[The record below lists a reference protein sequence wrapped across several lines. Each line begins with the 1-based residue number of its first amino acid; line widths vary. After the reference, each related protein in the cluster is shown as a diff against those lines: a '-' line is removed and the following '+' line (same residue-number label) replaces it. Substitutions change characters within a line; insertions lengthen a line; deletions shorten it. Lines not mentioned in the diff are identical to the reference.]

1 MHVLEHHL
9 HHRWPEFTT
18 QRLVVAVSG
27 GPDSLALLVAL
38 SRIVPTAHL
47 HVFHLDHGWR
57 GDQSA
62 AEAQFVR
69 QTAEQLGVAHTIAY
83 VAVPQLM
90 PHPNSS
96 AASRLVRYQ
105 HLAMC
110 ALATHAQQV
119 LVAHTR
125 DDQAE
130 TVLMHLLRG
139 SGSTGLAGMRPQI
152 PWQQWAP
159 TDLPQ
164 GEALLT
170 RPLLDI
176 DRTIIADYC
185 RVHHLTPTDDPSNH
199 KRSAQRVRM
208 RHDILPQLRAE
219 QPNLNLIL
227 ARTAQHMADQEDALR
242 HVLTQQWHLLTTPY
256 QHGTLLLR
264 QPLQALPVAL
274 QRTAIRMALLQH
286 YHHLRDLSW
295 DHIESIRASL
305 LHGHGLHTPPPQPF
319 QVGLH
324 PDGVVIAAQPLSS
337 TANKLQFFGTAQ
349 PLYEQLVVACG
360 AYTLTCTLTSQAPA
374 STPWRIP
381 LPLGNAY
388 TLRTRQAGDRISIG
402 HQQRRRIQDVMVD
415 AKIPASAR
423 GNWPLVVHADDVVW
437 IPGVRTAPEHVA
449 RVGSPALL
457 CSIAQNQ
464 V

>member
-1 MHVLEHHL
+1 MHALEHHL

-38 SRIVPTAHL
+38 SRIMPTAHL

-62 AEAQFVR
+62 AEAEFVR
-69 QTAEQLGVAHTIAY
+69 QTAEQLGIAHTIAY
-83 VAVPQLM
+83 ADVAQLM
-90 PHPNSS
+90 PHSNSS

-105 HLAMC
+105 RLAMC

-130 TVLMHLLRG
+130 TVFMHLLRG
-139 SGSTGLAGMRPQI
+139 SGSTGLAGMRPQL

-159 TDLPQ
+159 ADLPH
-164 GEALLT
+164 GAALLT

-176 DRTIIADYC
+176 DRAVIIDYC
-185 RVHHLTPTDDPSNH
+185 RVHHLTPRQDPSNH
-199 KRSAQRVRM
+199 KHTDQRVRL
-208 RHDILPQLRAE
+208 RHDILPRLRVE
-219 QPNLNLIL
+219 QPNLNPIL

-242 HVLTQQWHLLTTPY
+242 HILAQQWHLLTAPY

-274 QRTAIRMALLQH
+274 QRTAVRMALLQH
-286 YHHLRDLSW
+286 YQHLRDLGW
-295 DHIESIRASL
+295 EHIESIRFSL
-305 LHGHGLHTPPPQPF
+305 LHGHGLHTPPPAPF
-319 QVGLH
+319 QVELH
-324 PDGVVIAAQPLSS
+324 PDGVVIAAQALVPRINGPQVQTTPQL
-337 TANKLQFFGTAQ
+337 LHD
-349 PLYEQLVVACG
+349 QLVVACG
-360 AYTLTCTLTSQAPA
+360 DYTLTCTVTAQAPA
-374 STPWRIP
+374 SQPWRIA
-381 LPLGNAY
+381 LPLGPTY
-388 TLRTRQAGDRISIG
+388 TMRPRQAGDRIAIG
-402 HQQRRRIQDVMVD
+402 HHHRRRIQDVMVD

-423 GNWPLVVHADDVVW
+423 NHWPLVVHADEVVW
-437 IPGVRTAPEHVA
+437 VPGVRTAPTHVA
-449 RVGSPALL
+449 RIGSPALL
-457 CSIAQNQ
+457 CNMTQNQ